1 MPAMTTTELLQ
12 PLRRVPVLAPRTPRA
27 RADARSGDRAASP
40 AWARPALIALLVLTA
55 AAYLWDLSSS
65 GYANSFYAAAVQAGT
80 KSWKAMFFGS
90 IDSSNFITVDKP
102 PASLWVMEL
111 SGRIFG
117 FSSWSMLVPQALE
130 GVAAVGLLYAA
141 VRRWFGSGAG
151 LAAGAMFALTPVA
164 ALMFRFNNP
173 DALLVLM
180 LVASAYCL
188 TRALERAGTRWILAT
203 GVMIGIA
210 FLAKMGQA
218 FLVLP
223 AYALVYLVAAPT
235 PLRRRIGQLLLG
247 AGAVILSAGW
257 WVAIV
262 ALWPAASR
270 PFIDGSPDNSILNL
284 ITGYNGLGRIFGS
297 TGPGGGG
304 GGGGTGFSGATGP
317 LRLFDDLMGGQAS
330 WLLPAALLALVAGLW
345 ARRRAPRTDRA
356 RAALL
361 LWGGWLIVTAAV
373 FSFSSGVIHTY
384 YTVALA
390 PAIAALVAIGGSL
403 LWPRRDRL
411 AARALGALAVA
422 ASAGWAYALLAR
434 TPSWEPWLR
443 TLIAAC
449 AALAVIGLLIAP
461 ALRASAKRVSALAAV
476 LGIVAA
482 LAGPTAYA
490 AQTISSAHTG
500 SIPSAGPAGA
510 SGGGLGGF
518 AGGAAPGGSGKGGG
532 LHGTRPAGGAPPS
545 GGRGSAA
552 SSLFGSGTSQ
562 PGAKTAGR
570 TASGRSGGAGGGMGV
585 TVSSALA
592 KALEQDAGKYRWVA
606 ATSGSQSAASIELA
620 TGGDAVMAIGGF
632 NNEGG
637 KLTLAEFE
645 RYVSKGDIHYYLA
658 SSGGSGAG
666 PSGGS
671 STESISSWVK
681 AHFKSETIG
690 GQTVYDLTQ
699 GELG

>member
-1 MPAMTTTELLQ
+1 MTTTELLH
-12 PLRRVPVLAPRTPRA
+12 PLRHATVPSLRPSSARTRASSRETAGAP
-27 RADARSGDRAASP
+27 S
-40 AWARPALIALLVLTA
+40 WARPALIALLALTA
-55 AAYLWDLSSS
+55 VAYLWDLSAS

-141 VRRWFGSGAG
+141 VKRWFGSGAG
-151 LAAGAMFALTPVA
+151 LAAGAMLALTPVA

-180 LVASAYCL
+180 LVASAYTL
-188 TRALERAGTRWILAT
+188 TRALERAGTRWIVAT
-203 GVMIGIA
+203 GALIGIA

-223 AYALVYLVAAPT
+223 AYALVYMVAAPT
-235 PLRRRIGQLLLG
+235 GLRRRIGQLLIGG
-247 AGAVILSAGW
+247 AAVIASAGW

-262 ALWPAASR
+262 ALWPASSR

-297 TGPGGGG
+297 GGPSGA

-330 WLLPAALLALVAGLW
+330 WLLPAALIALVAGLW

-373 FSFSSGVIHTY
+373 FSFSTGVIHTY

-390 PAIAALVAIGGSL
+390 PAIGALVAIGGAL
-403 LWPRRDRL
+403 LWPHRDRL
-411 AARALGALAVA
+411 VARALAALAVA
-422 ASAGWAYALLAR
+422 ASAGWAYALLDR

-443 TLIAAC
+443 PLIVVC
-449 AALAVIGLLIAP
+449 AVLGMAGLLAGP
-461 ALRASAKRVSALAAV
+461 ALGALGRRVSVVAAV
-476 LGIVAA
+476 LGIAAA

-490 AQTISSAHTG
+490 AQTITTAHTG
-500 SIPSAGPAGA
+500 SIPSAGPADA
-510 SGGGLGGF
+510 SAGGFGGGGGGF
-518 AGGAAPGGSGKGGG
+518 PTGGARGGAGKF
-532 LHGTRPAGGAPPS
+532 TPPAGIGAGAGKSTS

-552 SSLFGSGTSQ
+552 SSLFGDGTPPSGAT
-562 PGAKTAGR
+562 GG
-570 TASGRSGGAGGGMGV
+570 GRSTGARSGATAGGGMGV

-592 KALEQDAGKYRWVA
+592 KALEKDAGSYRWVA

-620 TGGDAVMAIGGF
+620 TGGEPVMAIGGF
-632 NNEGG
+632 NNQGG

-645 RYVSKGDIHYYLA
+645 RYVDKGEIHYYIA
-658 SSGGSGAG
+658 SSGNGGG
-666 PSGGS
+666 PGGGS

-681 AHFKSETIG
+681 AHFKSVTIG
-690 GQTVYDLTQ
+690 GQTVYDLT
-699 GELG
+699 EAS